1 MRRPARPTAS
11 RRLSARPPRS
21 WVVRSW
27 CSWDGLLLDPVKPP
41 RAGPCQ
47 TGWLDLHRIRPSAR
61 PSIRGLILPGPFRSP
76 IGIET
81 CSAGFLGWHMSW
93 LGSVRLLADERS
105 HWTLTPA
112 RNQVATGFWVRSG
125 TIPMGARQLV
135 RQDGWQA
142 AIFGG
147 RNRPSLLMVAHQ
159 LASASRSSSAALT
172 SLVALDS
179 GTNLDSGA
187 EGPTERTA
195 RSRKPIERDRNRSW
209 S

>member
-1 MRRPARPTAS
+1 MAYSWILSNPPGLVRARPDGLTCTVSDS
-11 RRLSARPPRS
+11 RRGRQSGVWSCQGRFVRRLGLRSVPPAS
-21 WVVRSW
+21 WGGT
-27 CSWDGLLLDPVKPP
+27 C
-41 RAGPCQ
+41 C
-47 TGWLDLHRIRPSAR
+47 GW
-61 PSIRGLILPGPFRSP
+61 
-76 IGIET
+76 
-81 CSAGFLGWHMSW
+81 
-93 LGSVRLLADERS
+93 VRLLADERS

-112 RNQVATGFWVRSG
+112 RHQVATGFWVRSG

-209 S
+209 SSRRRCPLLPLARVWLWWASRQS